1 MLHVA
6 PEPCFEPRLKQR
18 LGEGYLSADLYNPR
32 AMVKMDITEIDF
44 PDEYFD
50 VVYCSDVLEH
60 VEDDRK
66 AMREF
71 LRVLRRDGWAV
82 LLVPVAGDKT
92 REDPSI
98 VDAAERLRLFGQ
110 EDHVRRYGR
119 DYLDRL
125 REEGFRVEV
134 TEVRDLVERSEAVRM
149 GLTAESREIYYCTRG
164 VGG

>member
-1 MLHVA
+1 MTGRR
-6 PEPCFEPRLKQR
+6 F
-18 LGEGYLSADLYNPR
+18 
-32 AMVKMDITEIDF
+32 
-44 PDEYFD
+44 
-50 VVYCSDVLEH
+50 
-60 VEDDRK
+60 
-66 AMREF
+66 
-71 LRVLRRDGWAV
+71 RVLRRDGWAV